1 MARQQLF
8 FATNHV
14 LEQTELARQQINRA
28 VRAPGGAPDEVKL
41 EWTYTKYRFAAF
53 WR

>member
-14 LEQTELARQQINRA
+14 LEQTEFARQQINRA